1 MLDIETLRVIQAS
14 IAIIVFVLV
23 RFGSYRHTRSLYAR
37 GWSWVV
43 VLSAASSGSYFLIG
57 TSLDGL
63 AAPLGNALGV
73 ASAGVTWA
81 TGRALRHASPRPW
94 SVAGACAAVA
104 MLSALDGRT
113 DGTIPGTPALLAGM
127 ALMFALASREVWALV
142 LDPGL
147 QHSEAAIQRA
157 RPALR
162 AMLSASTFL
171 AAFYAMRLVAFVALG
186 PDSSVYATWAGPDA
200 TTFVI
205 LVLLVVVTFTV
216 TELSRFE
223 STTAWQVRA
232 SRDDLTHLLA
242 RHAFEEH
249 YLRHTTRPAVRSGPS
264 VLVIADFD
272 DFKAVNDGYGHDE
285 GDRVLQCFGDALRD
299 CLTDSDVACRWGGD
313 EFVLLL
319 AGTDAQRAQRA
330 LLDVNDA
337 FASRAANGPSQPSI
351 SYGVA
356 HVESGQSLSDALDV
370 ADEALRGAKV
380 TGRAR
385 IVIAQ
390 SAASG

>member
-1 MLDIETLRVIQAS
+1 MLDIETLRVIQAAV
-14 IAIIVFVLV
+14 AIVVFILV
-23 RFGSYRHTRSLYAR
+23 RFGSYRHTRSPYAG

-57 TSLDGL
+57 TSLDVL
-63 AAPLGNALGV
+63 AAPLGNGLGV

-81 TGRALRHASPRPW
+81 TGRTLRNAAARPW
-94 SVAGACAAVA
+94 LVAAACAAVGIF
-104 MLSALDGRT
+104 SVIDGRT

-127 ALMFALASREVWALV
+127 ALMFGLASKEIWALV
-142 LDPGL
+142 LDPEL

-162 AMLSASTFL
+162 AMLAASTFL
-171 AAFYAMRLVAFVALG
+171 ATFYTVRLVAFLALG
-186 PDSSVYATWAGPDA
+186 PESPVYATWAGPQA

-205 LVLLVVVTFTV
+205 LVLLVVVTFTI

-223 STTAWQVRA
+223 ATTAWQVRA

-249 YLRHTTRPAVRSGPS
+249 YLRQITRPALRSGPS
-264 VLVIADFD
+264 ALVIADVD
-272 DFKAVNDGYGHDE
+272 DFKSVNDGHGHDE
-285 GDRVLQCFGDALRD
+285 GDRVLRCLGDALRD
-299 CLTDSDVACRWGGD
+299 SLTDADVACRWGGD
-313 EFVLLL
+313 EFVVLL
-319 AGTDAQRAQRA
+319 AGTDANRAQRA

-337 FASRAANGPSQPSI
+337 FASRAADGPSSPSI

-356 HVESGQSLSDALDV
+356 HVEGGQSLADALEQ
-370 ADEALRGAKV
+370 ADGALRTAKRR
-380 TGRAR
+380 GRSR

-390 SAASG
+390 TVESG